1 LSSRTAPALRSDS
14 SLSTLRR
21 WLAEQS
27 LDAAYVT
34 RPVSIAYLTGFHAEP
49 HERLMALAVR
59 AGTPTLVVPALEQ
72 ENAASN
78 REHAAV
84 LAWRDGEDPYALVS
98 EALGRCPRLGVEKE
112 HLTVQAA
119 EALAAA
125 VGARELVDVAPEIRR
140 LRRTKSP
147 AELEKM
153 VRACA
158 ITDAVADEVMH
169 DLRPGQTELELAM
182 RVGAAI
188 SARGAAASFDTSVQ
202 SGTNSAIPHH
212 DPVGR
217 QLEAGDL
224 VLFDFGAAFAG
235 YKGDLT
241 RMAVVGD
248 PTARQREIYALV
260 LRAHDAAIEAV
271 RPGVTTGQVDAAA
284 REVIDAAG
292 FGAHFFHRVGH
303 GLGLEVHEDPSLDPG
318 SDTVLEPGMVFTIE
332 PGIYLPGW
340 GGIRIEDDLVVE
352 LGGCRVLTQAD
363 RGLRVVRSS

>member
-1 LSSRTAPALRSDS
+1 M
-14 SLSTLRR
+14 
-21 WLAEQS
+21 AEQS

-34 RPVSIAYLTGFHAEP
+34 QPVSIAYLTGFHAQP

-59 AGTPTLVVPALEQ
+59 AATATLVVPALEQ
-72 ENAASN
+72 EKAASN
-78 REHAAV
+78 REDAAV
-84 LAWRDGEDPYALVS
+84 LAWRDGEDPYALVRQ
-98 EALGRCPRLGVEKE
+98 ALGARPRLGVEKE

-125 VGARELVDVAPEIRR
+125 LGTRDLVDVAPEIRR

-147 AELEKM
+147 AELEM
-153 VRACA
+153 MARACA
-158 ITDAVADEVMH
+158 ITDAVADEVMQ
-169 DLRPGQTELELAM
+169 DLRPGQSELELAM

-188 SARGAAASFDTSVQ
+188 STRGAAPSFETSVQ
-202 SGTNSAIPHH
+202 SGANSAIPHH
-212 DPVGR
+212 DPAGR
-217 QLEAGDL
+217 RLESGDL
-224 VLFDFGAAFAG
+224 VLFDFGAAFEG
-235 YKGDLT
+235 YRGDLT
-241 RMAVVGD
+241 RMAVVGE

-271 RPGVTTGQVDAAA
+271 RPGVTTGQLDAAA

-352 LGGCRVLTQAD
+352 MGGCRVLTQAD
-363 RGLRVVRSS
+363 RSLRVVRSS

>member
-1 LSSRTAPALRSDS
+1 M
-14 SLSTLRR
+14 
-21 WLAEQS
+21 AEQS

-34 RPVSIAYLTGFHAEP
+34 RPVSIAYLTGFRAEP

-59 AGTPTLVVPALEQ
+59 AATATLVVPALEK
-72 ENAASN
+72 EKAASN
-78 REHAAV
+78 REQAVV
-84 LAWRDGEDPYALVS
+84 LAWRDGEDPYALVR
-98 EALGRCPRLGVEKE
+98 EALGPCPRLGVEKE

-125 VGARELVDVAPEIRR
+125 VGTHDLVDVAPEIRC

-147 AELEKM
+147 AELEK
-153 VRACA
+153 VARACA
-158 ITDAVADEVMH
+158 ITDAVADEVMQ
-169 DLRPGQTELELAM
+169 DLRSGQSELELAM

-188 SARGAAASFDTSVQ
+188 STRGAAPSFETSVQ
-202 SGTNSAIPHH
+202 SGANSANPHH
-212 DPVGR
+212 DPAGR
-217 QLEAGDL
+217 RLEAGDL
-224 VLFDFGAAFAG
+224 VLFDFGAAFDG
-235 YKGDLT
+235 YCGDLT
-241 RMAVVGD
+241 RMAVVGE

-271 RPGVTTGQVDAAA
+271 RPGVTTGQLDAAA
-284 REVIDAAG
+284 RKVIDASG

-340 GGIRIEDDLVVE
+340 GGIRIEDDVVVE
-352 LGGCRVLTQAD
+352 MGGCRVLTKAD
-363 RGLRVVRSS
+363 RSLRVVRSS

>member
-1 LSSRTAPALRSDS
+1 M
-14 SLSTLRR
+14 
-21 WLAEQS
+21 AEHA

-34 RPVSIAYLTGFHAEP
+34 RPVSIAYLSGFHADP

-59 AGTPTLVVPALEQ
+59 AAGATLVVPALEQ
-72 ENAASN
+72 EVAASN
-78 REHAAV
+78 REQAAV

-98 EALGRCPRLGVEKE
+98 RALGPCVRLGVEKE

-119 EALAAA
+119 EALAAV
-125 VGARELVDVAPEIRR
+125 VGTCDLIDIAPSIRR

-147 AELEKM
+147 GELDKM
-153 VRACA
+153 ARACA
-158 ITDAVADEVMH
+158 ITDAVAEAVMQR
-169 DLRPGQTELELAM
+169 LRPGQSELELAM
-182 RVGAAI
+182 LVGAAI
-188 SARGAAASFDTSVQ
+188 SERGAAPSFETSVQ
-202 SGTNSAIPHH
+202 SGANSAIPHH
-212 DPVGR
+212 DPSGR

-224 VLFDFGAAFAG
+224 VLFDFGAAFQG
-235 YKGDLT
+235 YRGDLT
-241 RMAVVGD
+241 RMAVVGE

-284 REVIDAAG
+284 RDVIDAAG

-318 SDTVLEPGMVFTIE
+318 SDTLLEPGMVFTIE

-352 LGGCRVLTQAD
+352 AGGCRVLTSAD
-363 RGLRVVRSS
+363 RSLRVVRTS

>member
-1 LSSRTAPALRSDS
+1 LSSRTAPALRKDNP
-14 SLSTLRR
+14 LANLRR
-21 WLAEQS
+21 WMAEQN

-49 HERLMALAVR
+49 HERLMALAVQSEG
-59 AGTPTLVVPALEQ
+59 ATLVVPALER
-72 ENAASN
+72 ERAASN
-78 REHAAV
+78 RDQAAV
-84 LAWRDGEDPYALVS
+84 LAWHDGENPYAAVR
-98 EALGRCPRLGVEKE
+98 EALGRHARLGVEKE

-119 EALAAA
+119 EGLAET

-140 LRRTKSP
+140 LRRIKSP

-153 VRACA
+153 ARACA
-158 ITDAVADEVMH
+158 ITDLVADEVMQT
-169 DLRPGQTELELAM
+169 LLPGQSELELAM

-188 SARGAAASFDTSVQ
+188 SARGAAPSFETSVQ
-202 SGTNSAIPHH
+202 SAANSAIPHH
-212 DPVGR
+212 DPGGR
-217 QLEAGDL
+217 RLEAGDL
-224 VLFDFGAAFAG
+224 VLFDFGAAFEG
-235 YKGDLT
+235 YRGDLT
-241 RMAVVGD
+241 RMAVVGA

-284 REVIDAAG
+284 RKVIEAAG
-292 FGAHFFHRVGH
+292 FGAAFFHRVGH

-318 SDTVLEPGMVFTIE
+318 SDTALEPGMVFTLE

-352 LGGCRVLTQAD
+352 SAGCRVLTRAD
-363 RGLRVVRSS
+363 RSLRAVSAS